1 MTGIIVILVL
11 ALLYIVYINRDS
23 KFKEIERQQAM
34 RRAVLKLN
42 EKNQRYSH

>member
-1 MTGIIVILVL
+1 MTGIIIIVVL
-11 ALLYIVYINRDS
+11 ALLYLVYINRES

-42 EKNQRYSH
+42 EKNQRFSH